1 MQNRKLYLGAA
12 AASVAVLGSVAL
24 TAPSNATT
32 PAHGRHHDQ
41 TVQGRLNPLNNS
53 GASGYA
59 SVSVD
64 GRTLHVRYDASRLAP
79 GLPHAAHFHFDAD
92 ARHQCPSVRDDVN
105 HDFRLNVAEG
115 HPAYGMIVTSLT
127 TKGDTSPAS
136 ALAVTRFPTAPHGMV
151 EYRRTIRVS
160 KAVAHAV
167 RSGEATLVVHGV
179 DYNNNGAYDFDR
191 AGPSELDASL
201 PAEATDPA
209 LCGVLR

>member
-1 MQNRKLYLGAA
+1 
-12 AASVAVLGSVAL
+12 V
-24 TAPSNATT
+24 P
-32 PAHGRHHDQ
+32 
-41 TVQGRLNPLNNS
+41 
-53 GASGYA
+53 
-59 SVSVD
+59 
-64 GRTLHVRYDASRLAP
+64 
-79 GLPHAAHFHFDAD
+79 
-92 ARHQCPSVRDDVN
+92 
-105 HDFRLNVAEG
+105 LNVAEG

-160 KAVAHAV
+160 KATAHAV
-167 RSGEATLVVHGV
+167 RSGEAVLVVHGV
-179 DYNNNGAYDFDR
+179 DYNDNGAYDFDS